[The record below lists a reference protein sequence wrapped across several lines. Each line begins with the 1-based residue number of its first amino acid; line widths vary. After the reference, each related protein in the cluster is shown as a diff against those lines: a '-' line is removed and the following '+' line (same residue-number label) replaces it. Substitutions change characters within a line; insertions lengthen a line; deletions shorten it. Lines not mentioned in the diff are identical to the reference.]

1 MSQFRKHPI
10 LSYCESILLSL
21 TLSLLFITI
30 FSTSTSILA
39 NVPSFDSSIFQI
51 IGKGWTEGILPY
63 TGLWDHKG
71 PLIFFINAIGFWL
84 CHSNI
89 GIFIIQV
96 VCLTI
101 TTYFTLSFYRR
112 YFSDKQSFTY
122 TLASL
127 AFLSMCT
134 EGGNSVEEYILP
146 LLMPAYFYMYEWTQR
161 WTNHQD
167 SSHHHRYAF
176 LYGLVLAFSFLTRL
190 TNALGICLGA
200 LIIAIVLVQ
209 HGKYKEL
216 LKNILFFFA
225 GFVVLTLPFVGY
237 FYSKGALYEML
248 YGTITYNIGYT
259 AHSSAGFDSILDV
272 IYFLPAYSGSI
283 FLIIVSIITISCD
296 SQRKQSGYFWLIISG
311 LNLIF
316 FINSFKYNHYAIIT
330 LPFLGIG
337 LVEMKYNLSK
347 IRLISLKRIIRYGMV
362 CFFIFISLGL
372 FHEVYQVIRVYN
384 NRSQDIEACRTISK
398 RMLDQKKDSFIGY
411 NISPSLYIHLGITPA
426 CRYFFNQDWLIRNNE
441 DIKPNIIEAFDNAN
455 VKWILVDTK
464 IWNRDVRRMLL
475 TKYTIYDQYNEYT
488 LLRLND

>member
-1 MSQFRKHPI
+1 MKRKIICDI
-10 LSYCESILLSL
+10 LQSL
-21 TLSLLFITI
+21 ALSLLFITI
-30 FSTSTSILA
+30 FSTSTSILG

-71 PLIFFINAIGFWL
+71 PLIFFINAVGFWL
-84 CHSNI
+84 CHSNV

-101 TTYFTLSFYRR
+101 TTYFTLSFYGR

-127 AFLSMCT
+127 AFLSICT
-134 EGGNSVEEYILP
+134 EGGNSLEEYILP
-146 LLMPAYFYMYEWTQR
+146 LLMPAFFYMYEWTQR

-167 SSHHHRYAF
+167 ISHHHRYAF

-209 HGKYKEL
+209 HRKYKKL

-225 GFVVLTLPFVGY
+225 GFVVLALPFIGY

-259 AHSSAGFDSILDV
+259 VHSSAGFDSILDV
-272 IYFLPAYSGSI
+272 IYFLPAYSSCI

-311 LNLIF
+311 LNLFF

-330 LPFLGIG
+330 LPYLCIGI
-337 LVEMKYNLSK
+337 VEMKYNLSK
-347 IRLISLKRIIRYGMV
+347 TKVISLKRIIRYSMV

-372 FHEVYQVIRVYN
+372 FREIYQVIRVYN
-384 NRSQDIEACRTISK
+384 NRSQDIEACRTISE
-398 RMLDQKKDSFIGY
+398 RMLDQKKDSFIAY

-441 DIKPNIIEAFDNAN
+441 DIKPKVIEALDNAN

-464 IWNRDVRRMLL
+464 IWNRDVRRMLS